1 MKRKTLGIILLG
13 LFAFGIGGMTLTA
26 SLNNEVSIVHAADEE
41 PPITEGTS
49 EDDTAFWE
57 GVYNTYLMP
66 IFGTVTITSIAS
78 ATLSIIVAVANR
90 KSNKKNIVETRESI
104 ANALIVVNALAS
116 SVDILLKA
124 IQEGNT
130 IAEET
135 KQTFIDSVKVL
146 LKNLALLMDK
156 TQELTQFKPIL
167 ITLSEI
173 QGKIA
178 LASKELVAAGIGESV
193 NVLVEQVK
201 HL

>member
-49 EDDTAFWE
+49 EDDATFWE

-78 ATLSIIVAVANR
+78 AALSIIVAVANR

>member
-49 EDDTAFWE
+49 EDDATFWE

-78 ATLSIIVAVANR
+78 AALSIIVAVANR

-135 KQTFIDSVKVL
+135 KQTFIDSVNVL

>member
-78 ATLSIIVAVANR
+78 AALSIIVAVANR